1 MLGCGRRNF
10 VHVGGGGETMTLGQA
25 YLEEFLVAHASVEDL
40 LDEDF
45 LVGVRELNADSNVMS
60 VESGLT

>member
-1 MLGCGRRNF
+1 
-10 VHVGGGGETMTLGQA
+10 MTLGQA